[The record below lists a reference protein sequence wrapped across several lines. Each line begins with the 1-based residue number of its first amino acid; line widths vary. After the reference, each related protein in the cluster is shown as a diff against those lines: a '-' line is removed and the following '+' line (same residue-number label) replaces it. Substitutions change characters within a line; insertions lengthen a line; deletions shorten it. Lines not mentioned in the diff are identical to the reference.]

1 MISPKFDD
9 AMNYCDTVTLAY
21 LESAHGVGAVEG
33 VIVGNTVGVG
43 VGSEDV
49 GAGDGISVLHS
60 FL

>member
-9 AMNYCDTVTLAY
+9 AMNYCDTVKLAY

-49 GAGDGISVLHS
+49 GAGDGISVLH
-60 FL
+60 